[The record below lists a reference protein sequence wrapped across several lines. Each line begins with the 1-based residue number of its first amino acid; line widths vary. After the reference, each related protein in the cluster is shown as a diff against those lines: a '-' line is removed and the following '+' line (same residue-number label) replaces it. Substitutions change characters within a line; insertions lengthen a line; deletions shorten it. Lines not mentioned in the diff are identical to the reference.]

1 LAAQSRLV
9 AAGRQASAAVS
20 ETVAPVRRH
29 LSTVA
34 YNVSQKRH
42 LITDSVCEED
52 SAIGR
57 VRPSIGFQSF
67 EPTDFWLRPQ
77 LVGD

>member
-34 YNVSQKRH
+34 YNVSQKR
-42 LITDSVCEED
+42 LPTAFAKKTVQSVV
-52 SAIGR
+52 S
-57 VRPSIGFQSF
+57 VRPLVSTLSF
-67 EPTDFWLRPQ
+67 EPTDFWSRPQ